1 MNLMKPFGQYYQIRD
16 DYQNISSEEVSRS
29 KFSNI
34 YTHLV
39 LLIQYSAQKGFAE
52 DIDEGKYSLLLIHAL
67 NTSPHRL
74 RLQNILQQRFLQGK
88 RKMSLEMKR
97 VVLDIMQ
104 AADSFNFVRQ
114 QLASVAADIDTAIS
128 EIEQSTGC
136 RNYMLRL
143 LFERLK
149 VTQP

>member
-1 MNLMKPFGQYYQIRD
+1 M
-16 DYQNISSEEVSRS
+16 
-29 KFSNI
+29 
-34 YTHLV
+34 V

-74 RLQNILQQRFLQGK
+74 RLQNILQQRFLLGK

-104 AADSFNFVRQ
+104 AADGFDFVRQ
-114 QLASVAADIDTAIS
+114 QLASVATDIDTAIS

-136 RNYMLRL
+136 RNYVLRL
-143 LFERLK
+143 LIERLK
-149 VTQP
+149 VTEP